1 MYRVSNNIEDIY
13 NSRYRVMQV
22 SSIEY
27 VKFIYKNQVRSS
39 DLNIEKKE
47 AGF

>member
-1 MYRVSNNIEDIY
+1 
-13 NSRYRVMQV
+13 MQV